1 MQKMLR
7 PKLVLGEIGKKKSSL
22 YSDIRK
28 GLFTRPVKIG
38 ARASA
43 WPENEVAAI
52 NAARI
57 SGKTDDEIMQL
68 VASLHEARKGLDR
81 GVQS

>member
-7 PKLVLGEIGKKKSSL
+7 PELVIDKIGKKKSSL
-22 YSDIRK
+22 YSDILK
-28 GLFTRPVKIG
+28 GLFTSPVKIG

-43 WPENEVAAI
+43 WPENEVSALI
-52 NAARI
+52 AARI
-57 SGKTDDEIMQL
+57 AGKSDDEIRQL
-68 VASLHEARKGLDR
+68 VTSLHEARKGLDR